1 MFTESEIILQACK
14 MKLGDLKG
22 ALLDADF
29 ALRETDGN
37 AKAFFRQGQVG
48 IDRSIAV
55 ISSSLCLSPNNRLSA
70 TACICFSF
78 CHSLK
83 PLEISYCHSLPTQN
97 GFLG

>member
-70 TACICFSF
+70 TACMLFF
-78 CHSLK
+78 L
-83 PLEISYCHSLPTQN
+83 PLSQTIA
-97 GFLG
+97 